1 MHNIIDRA
9 DIFIKM
15 PRRGVPYEIKNRKK
29 ICHTIYNEY
38 SKEDKMHN
46 KTILLTAVIFCLTS
60 YALFGCGEVRPADV
74 SEGTY
79 ATQQRMTAIEYNL
92 FISKQITVFT
102 NQLMSRIAIIHGEE
116 KMSYPQELNLAKSSR
131 REMQEALDSVI
142 TAYPS
147 TGDDENRKTT
157 ISAMQGAIDD
167 MDKYIEA
174 VEKGE
179 DVQNFKTI
187 FQNDFNGLTQQAGL
201 YNQ

>member
-1 MHNIIDRA
+1 
-9 DIFIKM
+9 
-15 PRRGVPYEIKNRKK
+15 
-29 ICHTIYNEY
+29 
-38 SKEDKMHN
+38 
-46 KTILLTAVIFCLTS
+46 
-60 YALFGCGEVRPADV
+60 
-74 SEGTY
+74 
-79 ATQQRMTAIEYNL
+79 
-92 FISKQITVFT
+92 
-102 NQLMSRIAIIHGEE
+102 
-116 KMSYPQELNLAKSSR
+116 
-131 REMQEALDSVI
+131 MQEALDSVI

-179 DVQNFKTI
+179 NVQNFKTI

>member
-1 MHNIIDRA
+1 M
-9 DIFIKM
+9 
-15 PRRGVPYEIKNRKK
+15 Y
-29 ICHTIYNEY
+29 
-38 SKEDKMHN
+38 N

-179 DVQNFKTI
+179 NVQNFKTI